1 MSEADEVTSTLSRH
15 LAAMASAAMGVAQ
28 LAQQRRAQR
37 ARQAQHQSDETRA
50 ATAGQ
55 LHAERELA
63 AAQWAQAGDPR
74 WAAAQP
80 EHVAQAWASAAAWE
94 PFDERAGR
102 ARQKFEDMLRGW
114 GADPQV
120 AAEHVE
126 RGDREALALM
136 LNRAAQDNTRAAA
149 DGPSEHRQHG
159 QAPGAQS
166 TPGDAGAAAAAATRA
181 PSRGSVYSGGAEPPQ
196 LAGKSYPHTPGQA
209 LAQTTASRPDTARRE
224 TSQRRET
231 ERGRDR

>member
-28 LAQQRRAQR
+28 LTQQRRAQR
-37 ARQAQHQSDETRA
+37 ARQAQQQSDETQA

-63 AAQWAQAGDPR
+63 AAQWAQAGDSR

-80 EHVAQAWASAAAWE
+80 EHVAQAWASASAWE

-126 RGDREALALM
+126 RGDREALQLM
-136 LNRAAQDNTRAAA
+136 LTRSALENTRAAA
-149 DGPSEHRQHG
+149 AADGSSGHRQHG
-159 QAPGAQS
+159 QAPGAE
-166 TPGDAGAAAAAATRA
+166 PTRA
-181 PSRGSVYSGGAEPPQ
+181 PSHGSVYSGGAEPPQ
-196 LAGKSYPHTPGQA
+196 LAGKSFPHTPGQA
-209 LAQTTASRPDTARRE
+209 LAQAAASRTPGTARRE
-224 TSQRRET
+224 A